1 MIQVSKYSD
10 ETSIVAKLEKTQK
23 MATMRYVRFKV
34 TVCLYLSPNIRARSL
49 STLMAV
55 IVDKD
60 TPHNVGCVPCVLTET
75 PVFVNQGHI
84 ASSRDRLAK
93 NANQQVSCCQTTIQ
107 EFGRRVKGRFLVKGK
122 KDKRIPKTGYEG
134 RRT

>member
-1 MIQVSKYSD
+1 
-10 ETSIVAKLEKTQK
+10 

-34 TVCLYLSPNIRARSL
+34 TACLYLSPNIRARSL

-75 PVFVNQGHI
+75 PVFVKQGHI
-84 ASSRDRLAK
+84 VSSHDRLAK
-93 NANQQVSCCQTTIQ
+93 NAIQQVSYCQTTI
-107 EFGRRVKGRFLVKGK
+107 RVFVKGK
-122 KDKRIPKTGYEG
+122 KDKRNPKT
-134 RRT
+134 RRRGEHKLLSSRWIVVEIYLPKKECSIFG

>member
-1 MIQVSKYSD
+1 
-10 ETSIVAKLEKTQK
+10 
-23 MATMRYVRFKV
+23 MRYVRFKV

-84 ASSRDRLAK
+84 GSSHDRLAK

-107 EFGRRVKGRFLVKGK
+107 VFVKGK

-134 RRT
+134 EENVNC

>member
-1 MIQVSKYSD
+1 
-10 ETSIVAKLEKTQK
+10 

-60 TPHNVGCVPCVLTET
+60 TPHNVGCVLTET

-84 ASSRDRLAK
+84 VSSNDIPAK
-93 NANQQVSCCQTTIQ
+93 NANQQVNCCQTTIQ
-107 EFGRRVKGRFLVKGK
+107 EFVKGK
-122 KDKRIPKTGYEG
+122 KDKRIPKTGYDGEENVNC
-134 RRT
+134 